1 LRLQARFGGSSL
13 TLQDVNANPKP
24 LTAEPLSSLALVGA
38 DPSRLNMGFPQALDV
53 GVKGTA
59 WPWEVEELRDVAA
72 LVHLFVCIME
82 VRSDCDGEV
91 TWIERV
97 CWGKSTP

>member
-1 LRLQARFGGSSL
+1 MRLHARFGGSSL
-13 TLQDVNANPKP
+13 TLHDVKASPNP

-38 DPSRLNMGFPQALDV
+38 DPFRLNIGFPQALDV

-72 LVHLFVCIME
+72 LGHLFV
-82 VRSDCDGEV
+82 
-91 TWIERV
+91 
-97 CWGKSTP
+97 